1 MRTIILVS
9 ATAIVTATLTSA
21 AWLVFTPDIIGHDP
35 ASRRAASLQMQH
47 EKKIARHENRYR
59 PDKPGVQARV
69 LPPPQAPSTIQIA
82 SDARIGKDPDDVLAK
97 HLTIPVQGIRAED
110 LRPDFY
116 DDRGQRGHEAI
127 DIVAGR
133 GQPVLAVEDGK
144 IAKLFTSVRGGLTIY
159 QFDPSGKYAYY
170 YAHLDRYA
178 AGVSEG
184 DSVTRGEV
192 IGYVGSTGNADPSSP
207 HLHFA
212 IFVLGPEKQWWR
224 GEAIDP
230 YPALARQTP
239 RDTGVDR
246 WR

>member
-1 MRTIILVS
+1 M
-9 ATAIVTATLTSA
+9 
-21 AWLVFTPDIIGHDP
+21 
-35 ASRRAASLQMQH
+35 
-47 EKKIARHENRYR
+47 
-59 PDKPGVQARV
+59 
-69 LPPPQAPSTIQIA
+69 LPPPSTLVLSAIQTT
-82 SDARIGKDPDDVLAK
+82 SNARIGKDPDDLLAK
-97 HLTIPVQGIRAED
+97 HLTIPVQGIKAEE

-133 GQPVLAVEDGK
+133 GQPVIAVEDGR

-159 QFDPSGKYAYY
+159 QFDPSEKYAYY

-178 AGVSEG
+178 FGVSEG
-184 DSVTRGEV
+184 KSVTRGEG

-212 IFVLGPEKQWWR
+212 IFILGPEKQWWK

-230 YPALARQTP
+230 YPALAQH
-239 RDTGVDR
+239 
-246 WR
+246 

>member
-1 MRTIILVS
+1 MRTFSILW
-9 ATAIVTATLTSA
+9 ATAAITATLTSV
-21 AWLVFTPDIIGHDP
+21 AWFIFHPHTIAHDL
-35 ASRRAASLQMQH
+35 ASRGAGSPQLQRAP
-47 EKKIARHENRYR
+47 KIAPYTSRH
-59 PDKPGVQARV
+59 PSDKARLRARM
-69 LPPPQAPSTIQIA
+69 LPPPSTLVLSAIQATSN
-82 SDARIGKDPDDVLAK
+82 ARIGKDPDDLLAK
-97 HLTIPVQGIRAED
+97 HLTIPVQGIKAEE

-133 GQPVLAVEDGK
+133 GQPVIAVEDGR

-159 QFDPSGKYAYY
+159 QFDPSEKYAYY

-178 AGVSEG
+178 FGVSEG
-184 DSVTRGEV
+184 KSVTRGEV

-212 IFVLGPEKQWWR
+212 IFILGPEKQWWK

-230 YPALARQTP
+230 YPALAQH
-239 RDTGVDR
+239 
-246 WR
+246 